1 VKKILCFASL
11 AFLFSINSF
20 AQNIERIRV
29 TSPELQPFLE
39 KERYKYPAFIS
50 SRIFLN
56 NGDTAIGR
64 INFNYFDQTVRFI
77 NEKKDTVVLR
87 NEKDIKFITVATDT
101 FFYENGFYEW
111 AASSATVRLAA
122 RHKIKLLER
131 NTIGAF
137 GTSSPAKNIQ
147 TVDKILG
154 AGSYELSS
162 NEELIFSKET
172 TYYISPI
179 NGLKN
184 NFVSVTK
191 NSLDELFPKK
201 NVLDFIKENKLNLNK
216 EEDLID
222 VFIYLSKN

>member
-1 VKKILCFASL
+1 MKKILLPIFL
-11 AFLFSINSF
+11 FLFSFTSF
-20 AQNIERIRV
+20 AQNVERVRV

-39 KERYKYPAFIS
+39 KERYKYPTFVS

-64 INFNYFDQTVRFI
+64 INLNYFDQTMRFI
-77 NEKKDTVVLR
+77 NEKKDTVAIR
-87 NEKDIKFITVATDT
+87 NEKDIKYITAGTDT
-101 FFYENGFYEW
+101 FFYDNGFYEW
-111 AASSATVRLAA
+111 AASSATARLAVK
-122 RHKIKLLER
+122 HKIKLLER

-154 AGSYELSS
+154 AGSYELSQ

-179 NGLKN
+179 KGLKN
-184 NFVSVTK
+184 NFVVVTK
-191 NSLDELFPKK
+191 NSLDNLFPEK
-201 NVLDFIKENKLNLNK
+201 NVQEFIKENKLNLNK